1 VASVPEVR
9 PLSRPRAVATDV
21 VVAEV
26 MKPVRWR
33 QRVLDW
39 ALNILLLI
47 GGILMVMPFLWAFS
61 TSLRPSRES
70 FSLPPQWLPTRWEFS
85 NYQAVLDQLPFFQF
99 IFNSFKVAGAITL
112 IQLVTCSTAAFAFSR
127 LNFRGRDSLFTVFLA
142 ALMVPQ
148 AVTIIPIF
156 VIIRN
161 LQLLDNH
168 LSLILPSTFSA
179 FGIFLLRQFFLTIPR
194 DLEDAARIDGAGF
207 FEIYWRIMLPLV
219 APALVTLTIFSFNY
233 HWNEYFRPLIFLT
246 SWDNMTL
253 PLGLTV
259 LRGFLGTGNTA
270 AVMAGVTMAIAPV
283 LTVFLLFQRYLIEGI
298 TLTGLKE

>member
-1 VASVPEVR
+1 MASTPSVERLNRTATVP
-9 PLSRPRAVATDV
+9 AVARP
-21 VVAEV
+21 A
-26 MKPVRWR
+26 RW
-33 QRVLDW
+33 QRGLLDW
-39 ALNILLLI
+39 SLNALLI
-47 GGILMVMPFLWAFS
+47 IGGGLMVIPFLWAFS
-61 TSLRPSRES
+61 TSFRLSRES
-70 FSLPPQWLPTRWEFS
+70 FSLPPQWLPTDWQIT
-85 NYQAVLDQLPFFQF
+85 NYQAVLDALPFFQF
-99 IFNSFKVAGAITL
+99 VFNSFKVAGAITL

-127 LNFRGRDSLFTVFLA
+127 LQFRGREPLFFTFLA

-148 AVTIIPIF
+148 YVTIIPIF
-156 VIIRN
+156 VIIRQ
-161 LQLLDNH
+161 LQLLDSH
-168 LSLILPSTFSA
+168 WALILPSAFSA

-233 HWNEYFRPLIFLT
+233 HWNEFFRPLIFLT
-246 SWDNMTL
+246 TWDQMTL

-259 LRGFLGTGNTA
+259 LRGYLGTGNTA

-283 LTVFLLFQRYLIEGI
+283 LAVFLLFQRYLIEGI

>member
-1 VASVPEVR
+1 MASTSRAQSLTPALAPAAAATATTR
-9 PLSRPRAVATDV
+9 PS
-21 VVAEV
+21 
-26 MKPVRWR
+26 RWR

-39 ALNILLLI
+39 ALNLLLLV
-47 GGILMVMPFLWAFS
+47 GGVLMVVPFVWAFS

-70 FSLPPQWLPTRWEFS
+70 FSLPPQWLPTAWDIN
-85 NYQAVLDQLPFFQF
+85 NYRAVLDSLPFFAF
-99 IFNSFKVAGAITL
+99 VFNSFKVAGAITL

-127 LNFRGRDSLFTVFLA
+127 LNFRGRDGLFYVFLA

-148 AVTIIPIF
+148 YVTIIPIF

-161 LQLLDNH
+161 LQLLDSH
-168 LSLILPSTFSA
+168 LALILPSAFSA

-207 FEIYWRIMLPLV
+207 FEIYWRVMLPLV
-219 APALVTLTIFSFNY
+219 APALVTLTIFSFNF

-246 SWDNMTL
+246 TWEQMTL

-259 LRGFLGTGNTA
+259 LRGYLGTGNTA